1 MTIGIFFLAY
11 LLIIFYY
18 EQKAKIAFAAV
29 ALLVLLK
36 VIGFSELFTA
46 VNWNVIGIY
55 VGMLFIAEMFT
66 YSKMP
71 EFLARTFVNRSKRTW
86 IALIFVCALSG
97 FISIFIENVATVLIV
112 APIALEIAR
121 EQKISPVKLIFG
133 ITVMSNLQGVATMIG
148 DPPSLLLAAHASL
161 KFNDFFFYL
170 GKPSL
175 FFAVQLGAAAG
186 TLFLYYVFRK
196 FRQKPAKVRHQH
208 VISYIPAMILVLM
221 VLLLALSSNF
231 NGNYSGTILKHFLP
245 YSAGLI
251 TLLLGLALL
260 PWYHSHNKKD
270 FKPMLK
276 RLDWESGLFLIAI
289 FILVASLKNVS
300 FIEILGAFMT
310 DVIGTNILFGFI
322 LIVTVSVLISGFVD
336 NVPFIAAMLPVT
348 QIIAQNSGINPFLLY
363 AGLLIGVSV
372 GGNIT
377 PIGASANIVGVG
389 LLEKHGYKTT
399 FWDFVKIGLPFT
411 VITVV
416 ASSVFVWIVF
426 A

>member
-1 MTIGIFFLAY
+1 MEPIKVMAIGIFFLAY

-18 EQKAKIAFAAV
+18 EQKAKIAWSAV
-29 ALLVLLK
+29 ILLVLLK
-36 VIGFSELFTA
+36 VVGFSELFTA

-71 EFLARTFVNRSKRTW
+71 DFIARTFVNKSRRTW
-86 IALIFVCALSG
+86 LAMLFVCALSG
-97 FISIFIENVATVLIV
+97 FISIFVENVATVLIV

-121 EQKISPVKLIFG
+121 EQKISPIKLIFG

-148 DPPSLLLAAHASL
+148 DPPSLLLAAHAGL

-175 FFAVQLGAAAG
+175 FFAVQIGAAAG
-186 TLFLYYVFRK
+186 TLFLYYLFRK
-196 FRQKPAKVRHQH
+196 LRQKPAKVRHQK
-208 VISYIPAMILVLM
+208 VITYVPVVILLAMIL
-221 VLLLALSSNF
+221 LLAVSSNF
-231 NGNYSGTILKHFLP
+231 KSLSA

-251 TLLLGLALL
+251 TLILGLALL

-300 FIEILGAFMT
+300 FIETLGSLMT
-310 DVIGTNILFGFI
+310 NVIGTNILFGFI
-322 LIVTVSVLISGFVD
+322 LIVGVSVLISGFVD

-399 FWDFVKIGLPFT
+399 FWDFVKVGLPFT
-411 VITVV
+411 VISVI
-416 ASSVFVWIVF
+416 ASSVFIWVVF